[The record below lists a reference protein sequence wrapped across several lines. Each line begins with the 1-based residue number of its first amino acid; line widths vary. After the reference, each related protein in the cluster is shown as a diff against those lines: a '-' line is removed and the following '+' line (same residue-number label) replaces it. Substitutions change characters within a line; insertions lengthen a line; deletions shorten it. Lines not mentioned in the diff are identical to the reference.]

1 MLINQECARPAMNA
15 KILAKR
21 TRAAIK
27 QRGKLGTQKRR
38 LSAEIRG
45 QKPAS

>member
-1 MLINQECARPAMNA
+1 MRAPGNERQNFGEKNPG
-15 KILAKR
+15 
-21 TRAAIK
+21 AAIK